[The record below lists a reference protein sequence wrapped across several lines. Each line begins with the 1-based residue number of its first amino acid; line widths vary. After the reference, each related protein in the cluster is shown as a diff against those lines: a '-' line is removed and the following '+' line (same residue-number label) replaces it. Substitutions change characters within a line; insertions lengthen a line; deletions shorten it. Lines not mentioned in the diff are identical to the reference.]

1 MCFKGCNEPILR
13 KLKKKQKAKTFISA
27 GIDQVDIVSLVKD
40 LAEPVC
46 ESEGMELV
54 HVEYGSE
61 RGGKTLR
68 IYIDKPGGITLGDCA
83 FISKQLGDILDVNLE
98 STGSYNLEVSSP
110 GPERPLSKMADFDR
124 FKGQMI
130 KIKTLR
136 PIDGQRRFKGILSG
150 ISKGVVTV
158 FIENKTVAIPYQDI
172 ARARLAKLPDQT
184 GGAFRLD
191 K

>member
-1 MCFKGCNEPILR
+1 LR

-27 GIDQVDIVSLVKD
+27 GIGKSDIVPLVRD

-46 ESEGMELV
+46 ESEGMELI

-83 FISKQLGDILDVNLE
+83 IISHQLGDILDVNLE
-98 STGSYNLEVSSP
+98 GAGSYSLEVSSP
-110 GPERPLSKMADFDR
+110 GPERPLSKVADFER
-124 FKGQMI
+124 FEGRMI
-130 KIKTLR
+130 RIKTFR
-136 PIDGQRRFKGILSG
+136 PIEGQKRFKGILSG
-150 ISKGVVTV
+150 ISKGVVTL

-172 ARARLAKLPDQT
+172 ARARLAKHPDQT
-184 GGAFRLD
+184 GGASRLE
-191 K
+191 